1 MFYHMLIIINKINV
15 IVTILYPFIYNI
27 ILYFKTIC
35 QYSNDRVKINYINYF
50 LLS

>member
-15 IVTILYPFIYNI
+15 FIIILYPFIYNI
-27 ILYFKTIC
+27 ILYFMTIC
-35 QYSNDRVKINYINYF
+35 QYSDDGVKINYIHCF

>member
-27 ILYFKTIC
+27 ILYFMTTC
-35 QYSNDRVKINYINYF
+35 QYSNDRVKIDYINYF